1 MTDERREN
9 DGVSEQHK
17 EATQIAT
24 IDADAKRTAGQRTIN
39 AIWEVTQ
46 ATIAIAVTLD
56 TLYVAAQLAL
66 VISGGKAD
74 SAFLLLSNAFFLVIG
89 FYFGRT
95 NHTRMGGVGA
105 NEVGR

>member
-1 MTDERREN
+1 MTDERREM

-17 EATQIAT
+17 ETAQVAT
-24 IDADAKRTAGQRTIN
+24 IAADAKRTAGQRTIN

-46 ATIAIAVTLD
+46 AIIAVSVTLD
-56 TLYVAAQLAL
+56 TLYIAAQLSL
-66 VISGGKAD
+66 VVNGEKTD

-95 NHTRMGGVGA
+95 NHTRSGGVGV
-105 NEVGR
+105 NETGR

>member
-1 MTDERREN
+1 MTEERR
-9 DGVSEQHK
+9 DTDSVSDQHK
-17 EATQIAT
+17 EVAQVAA
-24 IDADAKRTAGQRTIN
+24 IDSEAKRTAGQRTIN

-46 ATIAIAVTLD
+46 ATIAIAVTVD
-56 TLYVAAQLAL
+56 TLYVAAQLSL
-66 VISGGKAD
+66 VMAGGKAD